1 MRLSSIGVRNVAR
14 NKFRNTLTILGVGI
28 AIFTFVLLQ
37 TVLTSWTSAA
47 KYAAQ
52 DRVATRHK
60 VSFIMTMPLRYG
72 QEILQVP
79 GVTKSMYANWFGAKD
94 PKHENEFFATIA
106 VQTETLFDVYDEI
119 VVSPSEKQGWRETKN
134 GAIVGDVLA
143 KKLGWKVG
151 DRVMLQGTIYPGDWE
166 FVISGIYTAKRRSVD
181 RSTLFFHYDY
191 MNDAIPQ
198 RMKDKIGW
206 IVSRIQDP
214 GQAANISTAIDR
226 HFDERDIQTLSQ
238 SERALNTSFLGMV
251 STVLKALDLVSGV
264 IMLIMLLILGN
275 TIAMGV
281 RERTHE
287 YGVLRAI
294 GFMPKH
300 IAGFV
305 FGEAMFIGTLGGLF
319 GVALA
324 YPLVERGVGR
334 FIEENMGG
342 FFPYFRIEPGTVVAA
357 LVLSLLLGLLAAGLP
372 AYRAARLNVVDSLRR
387 VG

>member
-1 MRLSSIGVRNVAR
+1 VNLASIGIRNAGR
-14 NKFRNTLTILGVGI
+14 NKFRNVLTVLGVGI
-28 AIFTFVLLQ
+28 AIMAFMLLQ
-37 TVLTSWTSAA
+37 TVLSSWTSAS

-60 VSFIMTMPLRYG
+60 VSFVMSMPLKYA
-72 QEILQVP
+72 QEILEVP
-79 GVTKSMYANWFGAKD
+79 GVKKAMHANWFGAKD

-106 VQTETLFDVYDEI
+106 VQSDTFFDVYDEI
-119 VVSPSEKQGWRETKN
+119 TVPPDQKQAWLQTKT
-134 GAIVGDVLA
+134 GALVGDVLA

-151 DRVMLQGTIYPGDWE
+151 DKVTLQGTIYPGDWQ
-166 FVISGIYTAKRRSVD
+166 FTISGIYTAKRRSID
-181 RSTLFFHYDY
+181 RSTFWFHYDY
-191 MNDAIPQ
+191 MNDGIAE
-198 RMKDKIGW
+198 RARDKIGW
-206 IVSRIQDP
+206 IVSRIADP
-214 GQAANISTAIDR
+214 SQAANIATAIDKR
-226 HFDERDIQTLSQ
+226 FEERDIQTLSQ

-264 IMLIMLLILGN
+264 ILIIMLLILGN

-294 GFMPKH
+294 GFLPKH

-305 FGEAMFIGTLGGLF
+305 FGEGVFIGALGGAF
-319 GVALA
+319 GVLVS
-324 YPLVERGVGR
+324 YPLIEQGMGR

-342 FFPYFRIEPGTVVAA
+342 WFPYFRIEASTVVAA
-357 LVLSLLLGLLAAGLP
+357 LVLSLLLGVLASGIP
-372 AYRAARLNVVDSLRR
+372 AYRAAKLHVVDSLRR

>member
-14 NKFRNTLTILGVGI
+14 NKFRNVLTVAGVGI
-28 AIFTFVLLQ
+28 AILTFVLLQ
-37 TVLTSWTSAA
+37 TVLESWTSAA

-60 VSFIMTMPLRYG
+60 VSFVMTLPLRYG

-79 GVTKSMYANWFGAKD
+79 GITKAMYASWFGAKD
-94 PKHENEFFATIA
+94 PKHENEFFATLA
-106 VQTETLFDVYDEI
+106 VQTETFFDVYDEI
-119 VVSPSEKQGWRETKN
+119 VVPPAEKQSWIETKK

-151 DRVMLQGTIYPGDWE
+151 DRITLQGTIYPGDWE
-166 FVISGIYTAKRRSVD
+166 FVISGIYSAKRRSID

-191 MNDAIPQ
+191 MNDAVPQ

-206 IVSRIQDP
+206 IVCRIQDP

-226 HFDERDIQTLSQ
+226 HFEERDIQTLSQ

-251 STVLKALDLVSGV
+251 STVLKALDLVSVV

-294 GFMPKH
+294 GFLPKH

-305 FGEAMFIGTLGGLF
+305 FGEAMFIGVLGGLF
-319 GVALA
+319 GVGLA

-342 FFPYFRIEPGTVVAA
+342 FFPYFRIEPNTVVAA
-357 LVLSLLLGLLAAGLP
+357 LVLSVVLGVLAAGVP
-372 AYRAARLNVVDSLRR
+372 AYRAAKLNVVDSLRR

>member
-14 NKFRNTLTILGVGI
+14 NKFRNSLTVLGVGI
-28 AIFTFVLLQ
+28 AILTFVLLQ
-37 TVLTSWTSAA
+37 TVLESWSSAA

-60 VSFIMTMPLRYG
+60 VSFIMTMPLKYS
-72 QEILQVP
+72 QEIGKVP
-79 GVTKSMYANWFGAKD
+79 GIKQSMYASWFGAKD
-94 PKHENEFFATIA
+94 RKHENEFFATLA
-106 VQTETLFDVYDEI
+106 VQTATLFDVYDEI
-119 VVSPSEKQGWRETKN
+119 YVSPAEKQSWFETKQ

-151 DRVMLQGTIYPGDWE
+151 DRVTLSGTIYPGDWE
-166 FVISGIYTAKRRSVD
+166 FVISGIYTAKRRSID
-181 RSTLFFHYDY
+181 RSSFFFHYDY
-191 MNDAIPQ
+191 MNDAVPQ

-206 IVSRIQDP
+206 IVARIQDP
-214 GQAANISTAIDR
+214 AQAANISTAIDR

-264 IMLIMLLILGN
+264 ILVIMLLILGN

-294 GFMPKH
+294 GFLPKH

-305 FGEAMFIGTLGGLF
+305 FGEAMVIGTLGGLF
-319 GVALA
+319 GIALA

-342 FFPYFRIEPGTVVAA
+342 FFPYFRIEPSTVVTAM
-357 LVLSLLLGLLAAGLP
+357 LLSLALGALAAGLP
-372 AYRAARLNVVDSLRR
+372 AYRAAKLNVVDSLRR

>member
-14 NKFRNTLTILGVGI
+14 NKFRNSLTVLGVGI
-28 AIFTFVLLQ
+28 AILTFVLLQ
-37 TVLTSWTSAA
+37 TVLESWSSAA

-60 VSFIMTMPLRYG
+60 VSFVMTMPLKYS
-72 QEILQVP
+72 QEMAQVP
-79 GVTKSMYANWFGAKD
+79 GINKSMYASWFGAKD
-94 PKHENEFFATIA
+94 RKHENEFFATLA

-119 VVSPSEKQGWRETKN
+119 QVSPAEKQSWLETKK

-151 DRVMLQGTIYPGDWE
+151 DRVTLSGTIYPGDWE
-166 FVISGIYTAKRRSVD
+166 FVISGIYTAKRRSID
-181 RSTLFFHYDY
+181 RSTFFFHYDY
-191 MNDAIPQ
+191 MNDAVPQ
-198 RMKDKIGW
+198 RMKDQIGW
-206 IVSRIQDP
+206 IVARIQDP
-214 GQAANISTAIDR
+214 SQAANISTAIDR

-251 STVLKALDLVSGV
+251 STVLKALDLVSAV
-264 IMLIMLLILGN
+264 ILVIMLLILGN

-294 GFMPKH
+294 GFLPKH

-305 FGEAMFIGTLGGLF
+305 FGEAMVIGTLGGLF
-319 GVALA
+319 GIALA

-342 FFPYFRIEPGTVVAA
+342 FFPYFRIEPSTVVSAI
-357 LVLSLLLGLLAAGLP
+357 VLSLLLGALAAGLP
-372 AYRAARLNVVDSLRR
+372 AYRAAKLNVVDSLRR

>member
-14 NKFRNTLTILGVGI
+14 NKFRNTLTVFGVAI
-28 AIFTFVLLQ
+28 AILTFVLLQ
-37 TVLTSWTSAA
+37 TVLESWSSAA

-60 VSFIMTMPLRYG
+60 VSFVMTMPLKYS
-72 QEILQVP
+72 QEMAQVP
-79 GVTKSMYANWFGAKD
+79 GVNKSMYASWFGAKD
-94 PKHENEFFATIA
+94 RKHENEFFATLA

-119 VVSPSEKQGWRETKN
+119 QVSPAEKQSWLETKK

-151 DRVMLQGTIYPGDWE
+151 DRVTLSGTIYPGDWE
-166 FVISGIYTAKRRSVD
+166 FVISGIYTAKRRSID
-181 RSTLFFHYDY
+181 RSTFFFHYDY
-191 MNDAIPQ
+191 MNDAVPQ
-198 RMKDKIGW
+198 RMKDQIGW
-206 IVSRIQDP
+206 IVARIQDP
-214 GQAANISTAIDR
+214 SQAANISTAIDR
-226 HFDERDIQTLSQ
+226 HFDDRDIQTLSQ

-251 STVLKALDLVSGV
+251 STVLKALDLVSAV
-264 IMLIMLLILGN
+264 ILVIMLLILGN

-294 GFMPKH
+294 GFLPKH

-305 FGEAMFIGTLGGLF
+305 FGEAMVIGTLGGLF
-319 GVALA
+319 GIALA

-342 FFPYFRIEPGTVVAA
+342 FFPYFRIEPSTVVAA
-357 LVLSLLLGLLAAGLP
+357 IVLSLVLGALAAGLP
-372 AYRAARLNVVDSLRR
+372 AYRAAKLNVVDSLRR

>member
-14 NKFRNTLTILGVGI
+14 NKFRNTLTVLGVGI
-28 AIFTFVLLQ
+28 AILTFVLLQ
-37 TVLTSWTSAA
+37 TVLESWASAA

-60 VSFIMTMPLRYG
+60 VSFVMTMPLKYAH
-72 QEILQVP
+72 EILQVP
-79 GVTKSMYANWFGAKD
+79 GVTKAMHSTWFGAKD
-94 PKHENEFFATIA
+94 PKHENEFFATLA
-106 VQTETLFDVYDEI
+106 VQTETFFDVYDEI
-119 VVSPSEKQGWRETKN
+119 QVSPAEKQSWLETKK

-143 KKLGWKVG
+143 RKLGWKVG
-151 DRVMLQGTIYPGDWE
+151 DRVRLQGTIYPGDWE
-166 FVISGIYTAKRRSVD
+166 FVISGIYTAKRRSID
-181 RSTLFFHYDY
+181 RSTFWFHYDY
-191 MNDAIPQ
+191 MNDAVPL
-198 RMKDKIGW
+198 RRKDQIGW
-206 IVSRIQDP
+206 ISARVQDP
-214 GQAANISTAIDR
+214 SQAANISTAIDR
-226 HFDERDIQTLSQ
+226 HFEERDIQTLSQ

-251 STVLKALDLVSGV
+251 STVLKALDLVSAV
-264 IMLIMLLILGN
+264 ILVIMLLILGN

-294 GFMPKH
+294 GFLPRH

-305 FGEAMFIGTLGGLF
+305 FGEAMVIGTLGGLF
-319 GVALA
+319 GIAVA

-342 FFPYFRIEPGTVVAA
+342 FFPYFRIEPSTVVSAI
-357 LVLSLLLGLLAAGLP
+357 VLSLVLGVLAAGLP
-372 AYRAARLNVVDSLRR
+372 AYRAAKLNVVDSLRR

>member
-1 MRLSSIGVRNVAR
+1 MRLASIGVRNVAR
-14 NKFRNTLTILGVGI
+14 NKFRNTLTIVGVGI
-28 AIFTFVLLQ
+28 AILTFVLLQ
-37 TVLTSWTSAA
+37 TVLVSWTSAA

-60 VSFIMTMPLRYG
+60 VSFVMSMPLRYS
-72 QEILQVP
+72 QEISQVP
-79 GVTKSMYANWFGAKD
+79 GITKSMHASWFGAKD
-94 PKHENEFFATIA
+94 PKHENEFFATLA
-106 VQTETLFDVYDEI
+106 VQTDTLFDVYDEI
-119 VVSPSEKQGWRETKN
+119 VVSPAEKQSWLETKK

-151 DRVMLQGTIYPGDWE
+151 DRLTLQGTIYPGDWE
-166 FVISGIYTAKRRSVD
+166 FVISGIYTAKRRSID
-181 RSTLFFHYDY
+181 RSSMFFHYDY
-191 MNDAIPQ
+191 LNDAVPP
-198 RMKDKIGW
+198 RMKDQIGW
-206 IVSRIQDP
+206 IASRIQDP
-214 GQAANISTAIDR
+214 SQAANIATAIDR
-226 HFDERDIQTLSQ
+226 HFEERDIQTLSQ

-251 STVLKALDLVSGV
+251 STVLSALDLVSGV
-264 IMLIMLLILGN
+264 IMVIMLLILGN

-294 GFMPKH
+294 GFLPKH

-319 GVALA
+319 GVGLA
-324 YPLVERGVGR
+324 YPLVEQGVGR

-342 FFPYFRIEPGTVVAA
+342 FFPYFRIELSTIVAA
-357 LVLSLLLGLLAAGLP
+357 LALSLLLGVIAAGLP

-387 VG
+387 IG

>member
-1 MRLSSIGVRNVAR
+1 MQLASIGIRNVAR
-14 NKFRNTLTILGVGI
+14 NKFRNVLTVVGVGI
-28 AIFTFVLLQ
+28 AILTFVMLQ
-37 TVLTSWTSAA
+37 TILSSWTSAS

-52 DRVATRHK
+52 DRVGTRHK
-60 VSFIMTMPLRYG
+60 VSFVMTLPLRYA

-79 GVTKSMYANWFGAKD
+79 GVTKVMHASWFGAKD

-106 VQTETLFDVYDEI
+106 VQTATFFDVYDEI
-119 VVSPSEKQGWRETKN
+119 EVSPAEKQSWLETKS

-151 DRVMLQGTIYPGDWE
+151 DKITLQGTIYPGDWE
-166 FVISGIYTAKRRSVD
+166 FVISGIYTAKRRSID
-181 RSTLFFHYDY
+181 RSTLWFHYDY
-191 MNDAIPQ
+191 MNDKLPE
-198 RMKDKIGW
+198 RRKDKIGW
-206 IVSRIQDP
+206 IVSRVQDP
-214 GQAANISTAIDR
+214 AQAANVATAIDK
-226 HFDERDIQTLSQ
+226 HFDESDIQTLSQ
-238 SERALNTSFLGMV
+238 SERALNASFLGMV
-251 STVLKALDLVSGV
+251 STVLKALDLVSAV
-264 IMLIMLLILGN
+264 ILVIMLLILGN

-300 IAGFV
+300 IASFV
-305 FGEAMFIGTLGGLF
+305 FGEAMFIGTLGGAF
-319 GVALA
+319 GVLLA

-334 FIEENMGG
+334 FVEENMGG
-342 FFPYFRIEPGTVVAA
+342 FFPYFRIEPSTVVAA
-357 LVLSLLLGLLAAGLP
+357 LVLSMVLGSLAAGLP

>member
-14 NKFRNTLTILGVGI
+14 NKFRNTLTIVGVGI
-28 AIFTFVLLQ
+28 AILTFVLLQ
-37 TVLTSWTSAA
+37 TVLVSWTSAA

-79 GVTKSMYANWFGAKD
+79 GVTKSMYASWFGAKD
-94 PKHENEFFATIA
+94 AKHPNEFFATIA
-106 VQTETLFDVYDEI
+106 VQTETFFDVYDEI
-119 VVSPSEKQGWRETKN
+119 VVNSSETQSWRETKK

-151 DRVMLQGTIYPGDWE
+151 DRIRLQGTIYPGDWE
-166 FVISGIYTAKRRSVD
+166 FVISGIYTAKRRSID

-214 GQAANISTAIDR
+214 SQAANISTAIDR
-226 HFDERDIQTLSQ
+226 HFEERDIQTLSQ

-264 IMLIMLLILGN
+264 IMVIMLLILGN

-287 YGVLRAI
+287 YGVMRAI
-294 GFMPKH
+294 GFLPKH

-319 GVALA
+319 GVGLA
-324 YPLVERGVGR
+324 YPLVEQGVGR

-342 FFPYFRIEPGTVVAA
+342 FFPYFRIELGTIVTA
-357 LVLSLLLGLLAAGLP
+357 LVLSLLLGFLAAGLP
-372 AYRAARLNVVDSLRR
+372 AYRAAKLNVVDSLRR

>member
-14 NKFRNTLTILGVGI
+14 NKFRNVLTILGVGI
-28 AIFTFVLLQ
+28 AILTFVLLQ
-37 TVLTSWTSAA
+37 TVLQSWTSAA

-79 GVTKSMYANWFGAKD
+79 GVTKAMYASWFGAKD
-94 PKHENEFFATIA
+94 AKHENEFFATIA
-106 VQTETLFDVYDEI
+106 VQTATFFDVYDEI
-119 VVSPSEKQGWRETKN
+119 QVSAGEKQSWLETKK

-151 DRVMLQGTIYPGDWE
+151 DRITLQGTIYPGDWE
-166 FVISGIYTAKRRSVD
+166 FVISGIYSAKRRSID

-191 MNDAIPQ
+191 MNDAIPL
-198 RMKDKIGW
+198 RMKDKVGW

-251 STVLKALDLVSGV
+251 STILKALDLVSAV

-294 GFMPKH
+294 GFLPKH

-305 FGEAMFIGTLGGLF
+305 FGEAMFIGTLGGIF

-342 FFPYFRIEPGTVVAA
+342 FFPYFRIEPSTVVAA
-357 LVLSLLLGLLAAGLP
+357 LVLSLVLGFLAAGVP
-372 AYRAARLNVVDSLRR
+372 AYRAAKLNVVDSLRR

>member
-14 NKFRNTLTILGVGI
+14 NKFRNALTIIGVGI
-28 AIFTFVLLQ
+28 AILTFVLLQ
-37 TVLTSWTSAA
+37 TVLVSWTSAA

-60 VSFIMTMPLRYG
+60 VSFVMTMPLKYG

-79 GVTKSMYANWFGAKD
+79 GVTKAMYASWFGAKD
-94 PKHENEFFATIA
+94 PKHENEFFATLA
-106 VQTETLFDVYDEI
+106 VQTETFFDVYDEI
-119 VVSPSEKQGWRETKN
+119 VVNPEQKQSWRETKK

-143 KKLGWKVG
+143 RKLGWKVG
-151 DRVMLQGTIYPGDWE
+151 DRITLQGTIYPGDWE
-166 FVISGIYTAKRRSVD
+166 FIISGIYTAKRRSID

-198 RMKDKIGW
+198 RGRDKIGW

-214 GQAANISTAIDR
+214 SQAANISTAIDR
-226 HFDERDIQTLSQ
+226 YFDERDIQTLSQ
-238 SERALNTSFLGMV
+238 SERALNASFLGMV

-264 IMLIMLLILGN
+264 ILVIMLLILGN

-294 GFMPKH
+294 GFLPKH

-319 GVALA
+319 GILLA
-324 YPLVERGVGR
+324 YPLVEQGVGR

-342 FFPYFRIEPGTVVAA
+342 FFPYFRIEASTIVTAIA
-357 LVLSLLLGLLAAGLP
+357 LSLLLGVLAAGLP
-372 AYRAARLNVVDSLRR
+372 AYRAAKLNVVDSLRR